1 MTIIIPITLFLGRI
15 LAINTL
21 KKDKRA
27 FAIHPHGGLKTVVEH
42 SFDFGIGTEVEHS
55 CSLQWRNNFYIFGGR
70 NEKRQLS
77 MINRVNN
84 RLERK
89 GSLDFD
95 FYLGGCTVLNQTTFV
110 LCFDF
115 NEKDVCRQSNNSL
128 GSVPGSFTELAKS
141 NYEHRLTKISSFEGK
156 KFFFWKFQAQRL
168 RYTHRCWRSY
178 SWSH

>member
-70 NEKRQLS
+70 NQKRQLS

-95 FYLGGCTVLNQTTFV
+95 FHMGGCTVLNQTTFV
-110 LCFDF
+110 LCFDLK
-115 NEKDVCRQSNNSL
+115 EKDVCRQSSNSL
-128 GSVPGSFTELAKS
+128 GSIPGSFTELPKS
-141 NYEHRLTKISSFEGK
+141 NYEHRLAKISSFEGK
-156 KFFFWKFQAQRL
+156 NFFFGNFKPTL
-168 RYTHRCWRSY
+168 
-178 SWSH
+178 